1 MKNSL
6 DYYMN
11 LPYRLSITPDLEE
24 GGYVAEYPELPG
36 CITCGETLDEVIS
49 LAIDAK
55 KSWLTVAYNNN
66 DDIPIP
72 DSLNNY
78 SGQFKLR
85 VPKSLHRTLALRAQE
100 EGISMNQYCVA
111 VLAKHA

>member
-1 MKNSL
+1 MKNKL
-6 DYYMN
+6 DYYLN

-24 GGYVAEYPELPG
+24 GGYVAAYPELPG
-36 CITCGETLDEVIS
+36 CITCGSTLEEVIS

-55 KSWLTVAYNNN
+55 KCWLTVAYNNN

-72 DSLNNY
+72 DSLNKY

-111 VLAKHA
+111 VLSKYA